1 MFPNSGTIQRRS
13 GLWVPEEYDDGSEFV
28 PSPTVRAYTRIRATQ
43 ANDSVAVTPGSGVL
57 VATHLA
63 NGKEYQ
69 VMMVADP
76 DGHLHNS
83 RDEWFVWFT
92 PATNSATRVIGQLF
106 NADAAVIVRVRG
118 VWIVPTVTAL
128 TGIGVSTALNMIS
141 AVGTG
146 GTTVTP
152 VPADTAQSA
161 LDADITARFSASGG
175 GTFQHKYTDHYHFNE
190 ETNASTALI
199 QHQNL
204 LPSSIGNRVAEVILR
219 QNKGLEL
226 KHIAGGSVG
235 LTGALMYFTTE

>member
-1 MFPNSGTIQRRS
+1 MIERPS
-13 GLWVPEEYDDGSEFV
+13 GLWVPEHWDEDVFV
-28 PSPTVRAYTRIRATQ
+28 PSPAVRVYTSIRAVQ
-43 ANDSVAVTPGSGVL
+43 ANDSVDVTPGSGAVI
-57 VATHLA
+57 ATHLA

-69 VMMVADP
+69 VTMMADP

-92 PATNSATRVIGQLF
+92 AATNSATRVIGQLF

-118 VWIVPTVTAL
+118 VWIVPTVTAI
-128 TGIGVSTALNMIS
+128 TGVVVSTALNLINT
-141 AVGTG
+141 VGTG
-146 GTTVTP
+146 GTVVTP
-152 VPADTAQSA
+152 VPADTAQAA

-175 GTFQHKYTDHYHFNE
+175 GALQHKYTDHYHFNE
-190 ETNASTALI
+190 ETNAGLMLI

>member
-1 MFPNSGTIQRRS
+1 MIQRPS
-13 GLWVPEEYDDGSEFV
+13 GLWVPEERADDNEFV
-28 PSPTVRAYTRIRATQ
+28 PSRAVRVYSSIRGVQ
-43 ANDSVAVTPGSGVL
+43 ANDSIEVTPGSGVL

-63 NGKEYQ
+63 NSKEYQ
-69 VMMVADP
+69 VVMVADP

-92 PATNSATRVIGQLF
+92 ATTNSATRVVGQLF

-118 VWIVPTVTAL
+118 VWLVPTITAI
-128 TGIGVSTALNMIS
+128 TGVQVSTALNLIS

-146 GTTVTP
+146 GTVVTP
-152 VPADTAQSA
+152 VPADTSQPA
-161 LDADITARFSASGG
+161 LDADITGRFSASGG
-175 GTFQHKYTDHYHFNE
+175 GTFQHKYMDHYHFNE
-190 ETNASTALI
+190 ETNAGLMLI

-204 LPSSIGNRVAEVILR
+204 LPSSIGNRVAEVVLR

-226 KHIAGGSVG
+226 KHIAGGSIG